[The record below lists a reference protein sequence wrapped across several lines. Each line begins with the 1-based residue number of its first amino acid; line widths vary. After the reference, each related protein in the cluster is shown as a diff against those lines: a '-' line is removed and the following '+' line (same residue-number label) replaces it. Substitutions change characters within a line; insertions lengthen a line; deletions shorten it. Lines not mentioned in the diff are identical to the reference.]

1 MSRLRVAVVGA
12 GRFCTKRILPQL
24 ERHDVEPVAV
34 CDLID
39 EKAQA
44 AKHRFGFA
52 KAYTDFRAMLEAE
65 KPDAVFCIGGPS
77 VHYPVGSEILK
88 MGFPLY
94 TQKPPSWTAAEAAEM
109 AALAKQAGVVF
120 HVGFNLRSA
129 PVALKAKEIVATE
142 AFGGPRAMIFR
153 YGLAA
158 SRKRITLVDQHCHAF
173 DFVRFMLGRLDVTNV
188 TQASFA
194 DSVNYV
200 VTVKSES
207 GAVGAICCTSAD
219 IPQKEFLY
227 FELTGKQGMVY
238 THGFRALEHL
248 RPGDPAQVSDEVY
261 RRGLY
266 LMEDLVWLGYY
277 EDVRNYFAAVRGE
290 EADRSPI
297 ADAVNSM
304 EVTEEVFR
312 QIGERD

>member
-1 MSRLRVAVVGA
+1 MSALRVAVVGA

-24 ERHDVEPVAV
+24 ERHDVEPAAI
-34 CDLID
+34 CDLI
-39 EKAQA
+39 EAKAQA
-44 AKHRFGFA
+44 AMKRFGFA
-52 KAYTDFRAMLEAE
+52 KAYTDFRVMLEAE
-65 KPDAVFCIGGPS
+65 GPDAVFCIGGPD
-77 VHYPVGSEILK
+77 VHYPVGCEVLK

-109 AALAKQAGVVF
+109 AALAEQAGVVY

-129 PVALKAKEIVATE
+129 PAALKAKEIAATE
-142 AFGGPRAMIFR
+142 DFGGPRAMIFR

-158 SRKRITLVDQHCHAF
+158 SRKRVTLIDQHCHAF

-188 TQASFA
+188 TQARFA

-200 VTVKSES
+200 VTVRSDS
-207 GAVGAICCTSAD
+207 GAVGAICCTSGGM
-219 IPQKEFLY
+219 PEKEFLY

-238 THGFRALEHL
+238 THGFRSLEHL

-261 RRGLY
+261 RRGVY

-277 EDVRNYFAAVRGE
+277 EDVRNYFAAVRGVE
-290 EADRSPI
+290 PDRSPI
-297 ADAVNSM
+297 AESVNSM

-312 QIGERD
+312 QIGEAD